1 MKTEAMERLR
11 DARDFYALTKGV
23 LALCEPF
30 GAVHSFRFVHNRGA
44 ATVACFIEL
53 ESSKQQPA
61 LARALGTRTLNGE
74 VCLEIPV
81 RKDFGGQGRVVALA
95 TPSSSSFEPRL
106 AQPSAAQAAN
116 SPASR

>member
-1 MKTEAMERLR
+1 MKPEILQKLSE
-11 DARDFYALTKGV
+11 ARDFYALTKGI

-30 GAVHSFRFVHNRGA
+30 GAVHAFRFVHNRGA
-44 ATVACFIEL
+44 ATVACFVEL
-53 ESSKQQPA
+53 ESSKQQPM

-81 RKDFGGQGRVVALA
+81 RKDFGGGQGKVVALA
-95 TPSSSSFEPRL
+95 TPASGFDPRL
-106 AQPSAAQAAN
+106 APPSAAQAAS